1 MAEKGK
7 DSRQRGRQQGK
18 AQQKKSGM
26 SSKMKRNIRYSL
38 AGVLLVS
45 AVAIAA
51 MPSDRS
57 GKAKAATPNPAMN
70 YSTDATLQRNKDV
83 DADASLVYD
92 ALTAED
98 VSSFS
103 ITNNGTFFE
112 LTQQYKAY
120 KKPGMASDC
129 IIYGHDADDT
139 TSNLVIPRSLPTG
152 YKMLKEDV
160 FTTYRDDTLHTLDFV
175 VTPHES
181 TVSIS
186 QNNLAAGTLPF
197 NDLKTYFP
205 NECAEIEASAEDA
218 PKVILHG
225 SNMRDDLKYRYYCEY
240 GSGDNSLK
248 GCTLVRVQNRA
259 IGKLKDAGGADLP
272 YSNDDFVLAA
282 QKVSFSGESA
292 TNDINGFVL
301 DGFKTVA
308 GIASRAFTGMQGRY
322 VESVTLPDT
331 VTGVGDEAF
340 MGCPLLSSVQM
351 DKVSFIGNRVFQGC
365 TSLTTASL
373 AKNTQ
378 TIGREAFE
386 GCQRLVSI
394 KFPGNVSDIGFGAFA
409 NCSALSTVDF
419 TENLGVT
426 IGEYAF
432 YNTPVLN
439 VQFNNAATYGLGKA
453 AFALDS
459 PMAGMET
466 FSFPNLITPYVSA
479 VYDQAEDGYIG
490 TENPG
495 DNGGYRLYK
504 YDDNTH
510 DSSIGDYLLAG
521 RSGLKTVYMSSAFG
535 TTVEEHLPRNTFS
548 GCTNLGA
555 LELGSQSNRYL
566 TFDPDIF
573 RDVENHD
580 MYVYGPEYIPTG
592 DNPPARPRECTWA
605 AETAV
610 EKYVPYIYGGTSS
623 KDINNNHFE
632 VGVAEEVDGAGNVT
646 KGYRF
651 DLQTS
656 DTGNASIRLVSFIGA
671 VPDAIEEFSIPS
683 SVAGYNV
690 TTLMDACLDPIK
702 DKVVNL
708 VVPDGSLT
716 EIGEKVFYKA
726 GKLESV
732 NIGSSVTKIGEST
745 FAACEDL
752 KKVVIGPN
760 VSEIGATAFGSSSKL
775 EHIYWTGNTATQPD
789 ITIGKDAFATGGTK
803 LYFYGDVAEDFKPF
817 TYAMEDNVRL
827 YDNAAERICY
837 VYPSP
842 LSYSEAFARGT
853 RVNAAGDTE
862 VIPSAAN
869 LKTLDAYPHYK
880 IIRDDATGLATLID
894 YPQFRDLP
902 IEVKKYWLG
911 ADDAPASLGPNDL
924 ALIDSTIYINVPEAV
939 KSIDVYSYIN
949 SNANAGNLHYFGNEG
964 IDGTTM
970 KEVDV
975 YGQVSD
981 NSADGLH
988 SGLFSGYTLET
999 DKLASPKNEDGG
1011 VEEET
1016 KGNDWVKAISL
1027 PGVISI
1033 PDYAFDSCERLESLI
1048 ISKDTTSIGA
1058 SAFQG
1063 CTNLQTIGTNG
1074 NPKYV
1079 CENCILYEM
1088 KDDGVELNTCLTYRG
1103 NGGTPQIIN
1112 VTTDPMLAK
1121 LTSVKDGAFAGCK
1134 NITDVDLRTDQ
1145 TLNSYNGVI
1154 ETIPANCFNGCKKLS
1169 QLTLPESVRFIGEKA
1184 FHDTNDP
1191 IRVILPEFASI
1202 ESDAF
1207 DDGKARIYSYWDDKE
1222 KGTIKNQAYGKA
1234 HNIDVFPLEGVVR
1247 VTLRL
1252 DDDYTVYRTLTVGA
1266 PTDIISLPGTTD
1278 MATVDSKEYPGQGY
1292 VFKCWRYI
1300 ASDGKKYSSDTDY
1313 KFMTEN
1319 ITDDRTY
1326 KAVYG
1331 PASDYTIT
1339 YYDSDGDVYDSFSL
1353 AAGKT
1358 IGNRKPAPPTGY
1370 MWVYTYPVG
1379 FDDSQ
1384 PVNSNVTAMAYP
1396 DPDYKPDDNNN
1407 GSTPTPTPDPDAT
1420 IVPTLEPE
1428 TTATPTAEP
1437 TRDPNNTP
1445 TPTPG
1450 ANQTPTPTPIGF
1462 VPTPTPI
1469 GPVTGGYLVTVEN
1482 GAGGG
1487 YFKAGSVVT
1496 ITAYSPAAG
1505 QQFDRWTTSN
1515 TDIGF
1520 SNVNAVS
1527 TTFIMPSHNVKV
1539 TATYKK
1545 QTTSGNATPASSP
1558 NTSNSGDN
1566 TKKSQNKGSTDV
1578 IITTDTIDNNNKNR
1592 GTATVAGSTDNFVL
1606 KITDSAAASAAVEQA
1621 LRNMYGERFANINY
1635 AAFDISLYDSTGTN
1649 LISNANDLAVT
1660 VTMPIPD
1667 ALTQYAG
1674 NNRAGA
1680 VVNGQLQELSVK
1692 FVSLDGVPCMRFTAT
1707 HFSPYTIFVDT
1718 QNVVRGISDTTP
1730 KTGDGIAPKWFLSAG
1745 MLSLSAILFLW
1756 RDKKPEMAKAMEEK
1770 KRKKRSR

>member
-7 DSRQRGRQQGK
+7 DTRQRGK
-18 AQQKKSGM
+18 KTQQKKSGM
-26 SSKMKRNIRYSL
+26 SRKMKRNIRYSL
-38 AGVLLVS
+38 AGILLVS

-57 GKAKAATPNPAMN
+57 GTAKAATPNPAMN
-70 YSTDATLQRNKDV
+70 YAVDRELDRNGDV
-83 DADASLVYD
+83 AGDASLIYNSG
-92 ALTAED
+92 TAVD
-98 VSSFS
+98 VASFS
-103 ITNNGTFFE
+103 IKDNGTFFE

-120 KKPGMASDC
+120 QKPGMASDC

-139 TSNLVIPRSLPTG
+139 TANLVIPRSLPTG
-152 YKMLKEDV
+152 YKLLKETV

-175 VTPHES
+175 VTPKND

-186 QNNLAAGTLPF
+186 QNNLAAGTIPYS
-197 NDLKTYFP
+197 DLKTFFP
-205 NECAEIEASAEDA
+205 DECSEIDKMTAED

-225 SNMRDDLKYRYYCEY
+225 SDMTDGLKYRYYCKY

-248 GCTLVRVQNRA
+248 DCTLVRVQNRA
-259 IGKLKDAGGADLP
+259 MGKLNDGSGTPLP
-272 YSNDDFVLAA
+272 YSNDEFVLAA

-308 GIASRAFTGMQGRY
+308 GIANGAFTGMQGRY
-322 VESVTLPDT
+322 IESVTLPDT

-340 MGCPLLSSVQM
+340 KGCPLLSSVQM

-394 KFPGNVSDIGFGAFA
+394 TFPGNVADIGFGAFA
-409 NCSALSTVDF
+409 NCAALSTVDF
-419 TENLGVT
+419 TQNLGVT

-432 YNTPVLN
+432 FNTPVLN
-439 VQFNNAATYGLGKA
+439 VQFNNAVSYGLGKA

-459 PMAGMET
+459 PMAGMES
-466 FSFPNLITPYVSA
+466 FSFPALLTAYKSA
-479 VYDQAEDGYIG
+479 VNDADEDSYKAG
-490 TENPG
+490 
-495 DNGGYRLYK
+495 GGYELYK
-504 YDDNTH
+504 EDDTTH
-510 DSSIGDYLLAG
+510 ASAIGDYLLAG
-521 RSGLKTVYMSSAFG
+521 RSGLKNVTMSSAFG
-535 TTVEEHLPRNTFS
+535 TTNEEHLPRNTFS
-548 GCTNLGA
+548 GCTNLGS
-555 LELGSQSNRYL
+555 LELGNQANRYL
-566 TFDPDIF
+566 TFDSDLF

-592 DNPPARPRECTWA
+592 DNPPAYPRECTWKA
-605 AETAV
+605 KTAV
-610 EKYVPYIYGGTSS
+610 EDYVPYRYRTGTE
-623 KDINNNHFE
+623 DHYE
-632 VGVAEEVDGAGNVT
+632 VGVVNKTDDAGNVT
-646 KGYRF
+646 EGYRF
-651 DLQTS
+651 DLATN
-656 DTGNASIRLVSFIGA
+656 DTDKTAAIKNCNFIGI
-671 VPDAIEEFSIPS
+671 VPAEIEEFSIPS
-683 SVAGYNV
+683 KVAGYSV
-690 TTLMDACLDPIK
+690 TALNDNCLENIK
-702 DKVVNL
+702 DKIVNL
-708 VVPDGSLT
+708 IVPDGSLT

-726 GKLESV
+726 GKLESI

-745 FAACEDL
+745 FAACEFL
-752 KKVVIGPN
+752 KNVVIGPN
-760 VSEIGATAFGSSSKL
+760 VTEIGATAFGSSDKL
-775 EHIYWTGNTATQPD
+775 QNVYWAGNIGTQPD
-789 ITIGKDAFATGGTK
+789 ITIGKDAFATGGKK
-803 LYFYGDVAEDFKPF
+803 LYFYGDAVEGFKPF
-817 TYAMEDNVRL
+817 DYAMEDNIRL

-837 VYPSP
+837 IYPSP
-842 LSYSEAFARGT
+842 LSYGDAFAKGT
-853 RVNAAGDTE
+853 RVNATTGDTE
-862 VIPSAAN
+862 IVPSAGDI
-869 LKTLDAYPHYK
+869 KDLDDYPHYK

-924 ALIDSTIYINVPEAV
+924 ALIDSTVYINVPEAV

-949 SNANAGNLHYFGNEG
+949 SNANAGNLHYFSDEG
-964 IDGTTM
+964 IDGTTN
-970 KEVDV
+970 KEVDI
-975 YGQVSD
+975 YGKVSE
-981 NSADGLH
+981 NSADGIH
-988 SGLFSGYTLET
+988 SGLFSGYTVET
-999 DKLASPKNEDGG
+999 DKLSSPKNEDGG

-1016 KGNDWVKAISL
+1016 KGNDWVKSISL
-1027 PGVISI
+1027 PGVLRI
-1033 PDYAFDSCERLESLI
+1033 PDYAFDSCERLESI
-1048 ISKDTTSIGA
+1048 VISQNTEDIGA

-1088 KDDGVELNTCLTYRG
+1088 TDDGVELNTCLTYRG
-1103 NGGTPQIIN
+1103 NGGTPQIVN
-1112 VTTDPMLAK
+1112 VTTDPMIAK
-1121 LTSVKDGAFAGCK
+1121 LTSVKEGAFAGCK
-1134 NITDVDLRTDQ
+1134 NITDVDLRSDQ
-1145 TLNSYNGVI
+1145 TLNAYNGVI
-1154 ETIPANCFNGCKKLS
+1154 ETIPENCFNGCRKLS
-1169 QLTLPESVRFIGEKA
+1169 QLTLPESVRFIGGKA

-1252 DDDYTVYRTLTVGA
+1252 DDDYTVYRTLTVGS
-1266 PTDIISLPGTTD
+1266 PTDVISLPGTTD

-1300 ASDGKKYSSDTDY
+1300 SSDGKKYSSDTDY

-1319 ITDDRTY
+1319 ITEDRTY

-1331 PASDYTIT
+1331 PASDFTVT
-1339 YYDSDGDVYDSFSL
+1339 YYDQFGDVYDEFTI

-1358 IGNRKPAPPTGY
+1358 IGNRKPAPPEGY
-1370 MWVYTYPVG
+1370 YWVYTYPTG

-1396 DPDYKPDDNNN
+1396 DPDYVKPDKDV
-1407 GSTPTPTPDPDAT
+1407 TVTPTPDPDAT

-1428 TTATPTAEP
+1428 TTATPTP
-1437 TRDPNNTP
+1437 DPDRDPNSTP
-1445 TPTPG
+1445 TPTPNP
-1450 ANQTPTPTPIGF
+1450 NQTPTPTPIGY
-1462 VPTPTPI
+1462 VATPTPI
-1469 GPVTGGYLVTVEN
+1469 APVTGGYLVTVEN

-1487 YFKAGSVVT
+1487 YFRAGSVVT

-1527 TTFIMPSHNVKV
+1527 TTFIMPSHDVKV

-1545 QTTSGNATPASSP
+1545 QTTSGNATPGSSQY
-1558 NTSNSGDN
+1558 NNNGSGSGTRKTQD
-1566 TKKSQNKGSTDV
+1566 KGSTDV
-1578 IITTDTIDNNNKNR
+1578 VITTDTIDNNNKNR

-1674 NNRAGA
+1674 NNRAGC

-1756 RDKKPEMAKAMEEK
+1756 RDKKPELAQALNETKKK
-1770 KRKKRSR
+1770 KRKTIKNM

>member
-7 DSRQRGRQQGK
+7 ENRQRGRQQGK
-18 AQQKKSGM
+18 PQQKKNGM

-51 MPSDRS
+51 IPSDRS
-57 GKAKAATPNPAMN
+57 GKAKAETPNPAMN
-70 YSTDATLQRNKDV
+70 YANDAALLRNGDV
-83 DADASLVYD
+83 TGDASLDKD
-92 ALTAED
+92 AAPAKTE

-103 ITNNGTFFE
+103 ITDNGIFYE

-120 KKPGMASDC
+120 EKPGMTSDC

-139 TSNLVIPRSLPTG
+139 TADLVIPRSLPTG
-152 YKMLKEDV
+152 YKLMQETD
-160 FTTYRDDTLHTLDFV
+160 FNAYRDNIIQSLDFV
-175 VTPHES
+175 VSSKQASP
-181 TVSIS
+181 SIS
-186 QNNLAAGTLPF
+186 QNNAKVGELSAS
-197 NDLKTYFP
+197 DLKIYYP
-205 NECAEIEASAEDA
+205 ERAGEIDAASQAEPDLL
-218 PKVILHG
+218 LHG
-225 SNMRDDLKYRYYCEY
+225 SDMSDAAKYRFFCEY
-240 GSGDNSLK
+240 RGDGTIGDGSGDNSLK
-248 GCTLVRVQNRA
+248 GCTLERVQNRA
-259 IGKLKDAGGADLP
+259 KGKLGAVA
-272 YSNDDFVLAA
+272 YNNDDFVLAA
-282 QKVSFSGESA
+282 RKVSYTGESA
-292 TNDINGFVL
+292 TNDRNGFVL

-308 GIASRAFTGMQGRY
+308 GIAKGAFTGMQGRY
-322 VESVTLPDT
+322 LESVTLPDT

-340 MGCPLLSSVQM
+340 KGCPLLESVHM

-365 TSLTTASL
+365 TSLTSASL

-386 GCQRLVSI
+386 GCQRLVTI
-394 KFPGNVSDIGFGAFA
+394 KFPGNVADIGFGAFA

-432 YNTPVLN
+432 FNTPVLN
-439 VQFNNAATYGLGKA
+439 VKFNNSATYGLGKA

-459 PMAGMET
+459 PMGGMDS
-466 FSFPNLITPYVSA
+466 FSFPSLLTPYVSA
-479 VYDQAEDGYIG
+479 VNDADEESYLAG
-490 TENPG
+490 
-495 DNGGYRLYK
+495 GGYRLHK
-504 YDDNTH
+504 KDDSTH

-521 RSGLKTVYMSSAFG
+521 RSGLNTVYMSSSFG

-555 LELGSQSNRYL
+555 LELGSQNNRYL
-566 TFDPDIF
+566 TFDSDLF

-580 MYVYGPEYIPTG
+580 LYVYGPEYIPTG
-592 DNPPARPRECTWA
+592 ANPPARPRECTWA

-623 KDINNNHFE
+623 QDINNNHFE

-656 DTGNASIRLVSFIGA
+656 DTGNAAIRLVSFIGA
-671 VPDAIEEFSIPS
+671 VPDEIEEFSIPS
-683 SVAGYNV
+683 SVAGYSV

-732 NIGSSVTKIGEST
+732 NIGSSVTKIGDSA
-745 FAACEDL
+745 FAACEYL
-752 KKVVIGPN
+752 KKAVIGPN
-760 VSEIGATAFGSSSKL
+760 VSEIGATAFGSSDKL
-775 EHIYWTGNTATQPD
+775 QHVYWTGNLTTQPD

-803 LYFYGDVAEDFKPF
+803 LYFYGDAAEGYKPF
-817 TYAMEDNVRL
+817 DYAMEDNIRL
-827 YDNAAERICY
+827 YDNASERICY

-853 RVNAAGDTE
+853 RVNATGDTE
-862 VIPSAAN
+862 IIPSAGGI
-869 LKTLDAYPHYK
+869 KTLDDYPHYK

-902 IEVKKYWLG
+902 IDVKKYWLG

-924 ALIDSTIYINVPEAV
+924 ALIDSTIYINVPEVV

-949 SNANAGNLHYFGNEG
+949 SNANAGNLHYFSDEG

-975 YGQVSD
+975 YGKVSE
-981 NSADGLH
+981 NAADGIH
-988 SGLFSGYTLET
+988 SGLFSGYTVET
-999 DKLASPKNEDGG
+999 DKLSSQKNEDRDTDK
-1011 VEEET
+1011 EEET
-1016 KGNDWVKAISL
+1016 KGNDWVKSISL

-1048 ISKDTTSIGA
+1048 ISKDTTDIGA

-1088 KDDGVELNTCLTYRG
+1088 TDDGVELNTCLTYRG

-1112 VTTDPMLAK
+1112 TTTDPMIAK
-1121 LTSVKDGAFAGCK
+1121 LTSVKEGAFAGCK
-1134 NITDVDLRTDQ
+1134 NITDVDLRSDQ
-1145 TLNSYNGVI
+1145 TLNAYNGVI

-1252 DDDYTVYRTLTVGA
+1252 DDDYTVYRTLTVGSA
-1266 PTDIISLPGTTD
+1266 TDVISLPGATD

-1300 ASDGKKYSSDTDY
+1300 SPDGKKYSSDTDY

-1331 PASDYTIT
+1331 PASNYMVT
-1339 YYDSDGDVYDSFSL
+1339 YYDSDGDVYDSFPIEP
-1353 AAGKT
+1353 GKT
-1358 IGNRKPAPPTGY
+1358 IGNRKPTPPTGY
-1370 MWVYTYPVG
+1370 QWVYTYPVG

-1396 DPDYKPDDNNN
+1396 DPDYKPDN

-1437 TRDPNNTP
+1437 TRDPNSTP

-1450 ANQTPTPTPIGF
+1450 ANQTPTPTPIGWT
-1462 VPTPTPI
+1462 PTPTSI
-1469 GPVTGGYLVTVEN
+1469 APVTGGYLVTVEN

-1527 TTFIMPSHNVKV
+1527 TTFIMPSHDVKV

-1558 NTSNSGDN
+1558 NNTSRTADNS
-1566 TKKSQNKGSTDV
+1566 KKSQDKGSTDV

-1756 RDKKPEMAKAMEEK
+1756 RDKKPEMVKAMDDRRRK
-1770 KRKKRSR
+1770 KRKK